1 MACRKQHAQHC
12 GANTCLNGLGPCPRS
27 ERLAKYN
34 QLMRIE
40 EELGKN
46 AVYAGKSWAG
56 KVRCHAGCSEK
67 KNLPYSMDPDC
78 ASHLHQ

>member
-1 MACRKQHAQHC
+1 MACRRQYAQHC
-12 GANTCLNGLGPCPRS
+12 GANTCLNGLAPRPRS

-56 KVRCHAGCSEK
+56 KVRGHAGCRVT
-67 KNLPYSMDPDC
+67 NPTL
-78 ASHLHQ
+78 LHGP